1 VEAAGVAGAAY
12 FNAGAAGFFNSTETF
27 FLGFYSSSDSSDSSD
42 EDSTTGAFLAGTA
55 F

>member
-27 FLGFYSSSDSSDSSD
+27 FLGFYSSSDSSD
-42 EDSTTGAFLAGTA
+42 EDSTTGAFLTGTA